1 MPIDKITVIPRGDVG
16 QHNEDEN
23 QALGYVAPLAEEK
36 DMVSQTKEQLLA
48 MMDTAMGG
56 RAAEEVFYGQDK
68 MRMWDI
74 VLTM

>member
-1 MPIDKITVIPRGDVG
+1 MPIDKITVIPRGDVRER
-16 QHNEDEN
+16 HDNEI

-56 RAAEEVFYGQDK
+56 RAAEEVFYGFDV
-68 MRMWDI
+68 MWLFDV
-74 VLTM
+74 VLIM

>member
-1 MPIDKITVIPRGDVG
+1 MRD
-16 QHNEDEN
+16 DEN

-56 RAAEEVFYGQDK
+56 RAAEEVFYGYFYYVLLNVVL
-68 MRMWDI
+68 RM
-74 VLTM
+74 